1 MVSWEVERYDWSALR
16 ASGSARGVPDA
27 IRALQ
32 VAASEQEAERAYWR
46 IDNTVVVQGAL
57 FEAALPTAACVVGVL
72 PRCSEAARS
81 WVLELLVQLGGGEP
95 APSEVQ
101 VGNVDL
107 QKLCVRELARG
118 VALYFDLLE
127 NDDDALRA
135 SCVDLLGICAREDAS
150 LRIRVCWYLE
160 RLISESINQGL
171 RRLIEEWRKELM
183 DADSSGE

>member
-1 MVSWEVERYDWSALR
+1 MVSWEAERYDWSALR

-32 VAASEQEAERAYWR
+32 MAASEQEAERAYWR

-81 WVLELLVQLGGGEP
+81 WVLELLVQIGAGEP
-95 APSEVQ
+95 APSEVEAQ
-101 VGNVDL
+101 NVDL

-127 NDDDALRA
+127 NGDDTLRA
-135 SCVDLLGICAREDAS
+135 SCVDLLGICAREDTS
-150 LRIRVCWYLE
+150 LSVRVRWHLE
-160 RLISESINQGL
+160 RLLAEPISEGL
-171 RRLIEEWRKELM
+171 RKLAEEWRKELM
-183 DADSSGE
+183 DSAPSGE